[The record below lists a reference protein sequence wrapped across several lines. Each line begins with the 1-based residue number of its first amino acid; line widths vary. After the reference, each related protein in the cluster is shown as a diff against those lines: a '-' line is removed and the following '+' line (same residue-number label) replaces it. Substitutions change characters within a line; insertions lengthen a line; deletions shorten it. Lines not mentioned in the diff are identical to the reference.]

1 MTYDVF
7 ISYAH
12 EEVKTARRLADALV
26 AARGWSVWWD
36 TSLRTGEQY
45 PRKIQEAVAASRS
58 VVVLWSKDATTSD
71 WVVAEASEGWNR
83 KILVPVLL
91 DGSEPPLPFR
101 QTQARN
107 LSQWRG
113 GLHDPALLGLIEDI
127 QRAHAL
133 GPQASAAELA
143 EREARRRTY
152 QRKLWVRRTA
162 YAGVALL
169 AVAGGWFGWR
179 SYQAHAQVNATAER
193 LAQQSDAVRAEA
205 LKLNAEEEKVIWW
218 SNLFEHTE
226 RLDRLELSTL
236 LGVEAMRHRKTEHT
250 ERALRDSYA
259 LLPWSDQHLTL
270 DDDDLPIALRFN
282 GDGRLLAAGGGEP
295 GTLVW
300 DLEHDKVVAR
310 IAHGG
315 SGGLDHWVDKRG
327 TFVDGRGSR
336 GVIDFN
342 PARDE
347 VATAGPDKTARIW
360 EARTGRELHRLD
372 HDELVT
378 AVSFDARGRWLASS
392 DESGNI
398 CVWEVQSGRRQRCM
412 AHGAAV
418 YWIGF
423 SPSAALLA
431 SVGVDGAINVWRT
444 ESGTAQRRL
453 VHGVGVQ
460 AARFAPGEKEV
471 ATFGSD
477 VEDTRLWNL
486 DDGSLEWK
494 VPVSSSGD
502 AGVLF
507 LPATRTMVIGE
518 VNGKLSWWDLAERAM
533 QFSIPTETA
542 YLSAM
547 AFGAPPRY
555 LVTIGVYNE
564 ARAWDASDGR
574 LLKRMPYYRNL
585 MGIALSPDG
594 ERFASM
600 GEDQIGEPVI
610 EITRIWPPDPVAA
623 ACEKLSRNLTRNEWR
638 QHLAGEPYRLTCPS
652 IPGKSDEEPD
662 EQ

>member
-218 SNLFEHTE
+218 SNLFENTE

-336 GVIDFN
+336 SVIDFN
-342 PARDE
+342 PVRDE

-392 DESGNI
+392 DEEWQHLRVGCAVRAVASDAWRMAPRCIGSVSLPPQRCSRVSASTVRSTYGARSRAQRNGDWSTGSEFRPRGSHPARKSLRPLAPTLKTRACGI
-398 CVWEVQSGRRQRCM
+398 STTGAWSGRFR
-412 AHGAAV
+412 
-418 YWIGF
+418 Y
-423 SPSAALLA
+423 
-431 SVGVDGAINVWRT
+431 
-444 ESGTAQRRL
+444 
-453 VHGVGVQ
+453 
-460 AARFAPGEKEV
+460 
-471 ATFGSD
+471 
-477 VEDTRLWNL
+477 
-486 DDGSLEWK
+486 
-494 VPVSSSGD
+494 SSSGD

-555 LVTIGVYNE
+555 LVTIGV
-564 ARAWDASDGR
+564 
-574 LLKRMPYYRNL
+574 
-585 MGIALSPDG
+585 
-594 ERFASM
+594 
-600 GEDQIGEPVI
+600 
-610 EITRIWPPDPVAA
+610 
-623 ACEKLSRNLTRNEWR
+623 
-638 QHLAGEPYRLTCPS
+638 
-652 IPGKSDEEPD
+652 
-662 EQ
+662 